1 MRYVHSGFGVL
12 VGILALL
19 VILLGGQLPA
29 APSALAQDSDQ
40 CEQLAAQA
48 VSEATSACT
57 GLVPGEICFG
67 SGGVVATALSGDTS
81 LLAASGDK
89 TTIADVQSLTAAN
102 LETGAWG
109 IATVM
114 LPAGLPEGSAVM
126 AVLFGEAQIARP
138 AQAQSD
144 RPTLNVFNR
153 GSAPVNLRNG
163 AGVTYDVVGQ
173 LAADQETV
181 ADGRNQEA
189 DWVRIQFGDGVAWV
203 FVPLIGWQGEQDAL
217 NALEVLL
224 PNDVTPSMQ
233 ATGEPFQAFT
243 LTTGGVVCPAAL
255 SGMLLQYTGEQA
267 AMLQVNHVNLE
278 FSNATLLLVAS
289 ANGDLEVRALAGSAT
304 VTARGIPEEVTVG
317 AAARVSLG
325 GEDGLTPEA
334 APTVFNSYAFADAAY
349 APLGLLPEA
358 MTCMVGLPVGSV
370 DLQLRVGPGE
380 QRGLLGTMNPDR
392 TYSVIGWANDP
403 DGNPWWQ
410 LDTGETPSWVA
421 QSDVRAV
428 GTCDGVAQVEPPPLV
443 FAPPPVPPTGD
454 GGDVIS
460 GDDLAPAANSV
471 WQMKPGS
478 DNLSG
483 TCSGAPAIN
492 FCDHLAAIAPAS
504 GGITW
509 RGMEASPYYLVRI
522 QPNVYAYSGP
532 NILGTGTINLTLSF
546 TSETTLK
553 MTMSL
558 VLNSEPDC
566 QHVYF
571 YSGTKNW

>member
-1 MRYVHSGFGVL
+1 MRQVRLGFGVL
-12 VGILALL
+12 IGILVLL
-19 VILLGGQLPA
+19 VILLGGQLPT
-29 APSALAQDSDQ
+29 APSALAQDGSQ
-40 CEQLAAQA
+40 CEQMAVQA
-48 VSEATSACT
+48 VSEAASACT
-57 GLVPGEICFG
+57 GVVPGEICFG
-67 SGGVVATALSGDTS
+67 FGGVVATALSGDAT
-81 LLAASGDK
+81 LLAVSGDK
-89 TTIADVQSLTAAN
+89 TTVANVQSLAVAN
-102 LETGAWG
+102 LETGEWG
-109 IATVM
+109 IVNVM
-114 LPAGLPEGSAVM
+114 LPAGLLEGSAVM
-126 AVLFGEAQIARP
+126 AILFGEAQIARP
-138 AQAQSD
+138 AQAQSA
-144 RPTLNVFNR
+144 RPTLPVFNR

-173 LAADQETV
+173 LEAGQETV

-203 FVPLIGWQGEQDAL
+203 FVPLIGWDGEQDAL
-217 NALEVLL
+217 NALDVLL

-243 LTTGGVVCPAAL
+243 LTTAEAVCPAAP
-255 SGMLLQYTGEQA
+255 SGMLLQYTGEQT
-267 AMLQVNHVNLE
+267 AMLQVNQVNLE

-289 ANGDLEVRALAGSAT
+289 ANGGLEIKALAGAAT

-325 GEDGLTPEA
+325 GEDGLTPES
-334 APTVFNSYAFADAAY
+334 APAVLSSYAFADVAY

-358 MTCMVGLPVGSV
+358 MPCMAGLPVGGA

-380 QRGLLGTMNPDR
+380 QRGLLGRMNPNQ

-410 LDTGETPSWVA
+410 FDTGETPSWAA
-421 QSDVRAV
+421 QSEVRAI
-428 GTCDGVAQVEPPPLV
+428 GTCDGVTQVEPPPLV
-443 FAPPPVPPTGD
+443 FAPPPVPPAGD
-454 GGDVIS
+454 GGDVIG
-460 GDDLAPAANSV
+460 GDDFAPAANSV

-478 DNLSG
+478 DNLTS

-532 NILGTGTINLTLSF
+532 NILGTGTISLTLSF